1 MGESRKTSELVRRGK
16 PVNLQKENQW
26 TGSNSVQLEQWQLSL
41 QPSGSCW
48 IQWSVYIPLQ
58 LSCST
63 ILPAVD
69 HILYMVI
76 HWEIFDINVSFQPS
90 HNNKEDVEWQGK
102 QLFWMFTPVVECW
115 QAIANQWQLQQHALT
130 EYCHPGF
137 PPVFDIDDLWMPL
150 LKGLIVRHRPTWSAR
165 GHVCVCLSADLW
177 FGQPACLPESCQQK
191 SLVGLRTQSS
201 MGHYMKAMTCL
212 FLQMRCQSSFEQLHY
227 LLGALASQGLTSWK
241 KPSDKLTDAQKHE
254 FIQFTCCSGW
264 FKHSVNSLLL
274 EHKMQQLNA
283 TNIMWECSHT
293 PDVLVLLIFSLVWN
307 LSLRQNAGSD

>member
-177 FGQPACLPESCQQK
+177 FGLPA
-191 SLVGLRTQSS
+191 
-201 MGHYMKAMTCL
+201 
-212 FLQMRCQSSFEQLHY
+212 
-227 LLGALASQGLTSWK
+227 
-241 KPSDKLTDAQKHE
+241 
-254 FIQFTCCSGW
+254 
-264 FKHSVNSLLL
+264 SLLAREL
-274 EHKMQQLNA
+274 PAEVIGWTQNTKQHGSLHESNDLSFFANEMSEQFWAITLSFGCAGKSRVDQLKE
-283 TNIMWECSHT
+283 TQWQTDWRTETRIHPIHHT
-293 PDVLVLLIFSLVWN
+293 PKVTELFRLIQAQRKLLAP
-307 LSLRQNAGSD
+307 RA